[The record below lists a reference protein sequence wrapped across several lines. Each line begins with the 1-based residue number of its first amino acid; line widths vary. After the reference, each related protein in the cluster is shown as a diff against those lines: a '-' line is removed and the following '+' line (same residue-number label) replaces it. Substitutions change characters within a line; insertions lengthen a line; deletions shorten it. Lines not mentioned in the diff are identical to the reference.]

1 MVSNCA
7 NPDCGKPLLYLRD
20 GRIYVFDTTAGAIG
34 SDGKHERRLEH
45 YWLCGACAKT
55 LVLVQ
60 DAQGSIHILSKLNTA
75 NDLGERFISAPP
87 SRKAS

>member
-7 NPDCGKPLLYLRD
+7 NPDCSKPLLYLRD

-34 SDGKHERRLEH
+34 SDGKHQRRLEH

-55 LVLVQ
+55 LVLVR
-60 DAQGSIHILSKLNTA
+60 DTQGSIHILSKPHA
-75 NDLGERFISAPP
+75 AHDLGERFISAAP